1 MLKRPLLW
9 IAFAVC
15 ALAVPVGATLL
26 RRAHGHVQLPS
37 YGQVPDFALVDQDGR
52 AFTTADLRG
61 KVVVAD
67 FVFTSCS
74 SACPRLTQE
83 MANLSRHLVNR
94 GADGRTKL
102 ISISVDPERDT
113 PERLKAYAAGFN
125 ADPRL
130 WSFLTGPA
138 DRIRDAVVGGFKQ
151 GLEKEK
157 DSTEKDGFTIL
168 HGTKM
173 VLLDGK
179 GTMRGFYDANEP
191 DSMAQLR
198 GAIAQLL
205 ERGGE

>member
-15 ALAVPVGATLL
+15 ALAVPVGATLIK
-26 RRAHGHVQLPS
+26 RARAQVKLPS
-37 YGQVPDFALVDQDGR
+37 YGSVPDFALVDQDGHP
-52 AFTTADLRG
+52 FTTADLRG

-83 MANLSRHLVNR
+83 MAGLQRHLINR
-94 GADGRTKL
+94 GADGRVRL
-102 ISISVDPERDT
+102 VSISVDPERDT
-113 PERLKAYAAGFN
+113 PERLKAYAAGFS

-157 DSTEKDGFTIL
+157 DPSEKDGFTIL

-179 GTMRGFYDANEP
+179 GTMRGFFDANEP
-191 DSMAQLR
+191 ESMTQLR
-198 GAIAQLL
+198 LAVAALL

>member
-9 IAFAVC
+9 VVFALC
-15 ALAVPVGATLL
+15 ALAVPVGATLVS
-26 RRAHGHVQLPS
+26 RARHQVKLPAW
-37 YGQVPDFALVDQDGR
+37 GQVPDFTLTDQDKHPFGS
-52 AFTTADLRG
+52 ADLRG

-83 MANLSRHLVNR
+83 MSTLARYLTNR
-94 GADGRTKL
+94 GFDGRVKL
-102 ISISVDPERDT
+102 VSISVDPERDT
-113 PERLKAYAAGFN
+113 PERLKAYAAGFS

-130 WSFLTGPA
+130 WSFLTGPM
-138 DRIRDAVVGGFKQ
+138 DKVRDAVVDGFKQ

-157 DSTEKDGFTIL
+157 DESEKDGFAIV

-173 VLLDGK
+173 VLVDVK

-198 GAIAQLL
+198 VAISALL